1 MRTVAQYA
9 FEGAAKNSDEAKQLF
24 EESCQAVESWLAD
37 KGELDTHA
45 KTLHLEDGRTA
56 DCEIVRTTCTSG
68 ATAKWTLAENSG
80 ASRFSTTLELANAR
94 EEVALSCVLSTGF
107 IDAAIAPRP
116 FTARCPKVLR
126 DILGLRPGWR
136 IGVTDVPSRAVKC
149 SDAAQVGELVGE
161 LLSPDRA
168 LPIIVVAS
176 CDGFLLHPN
185 LVDVLCSDICGL
197 GIVAQLNDT
206 AAWELTKKVGKEWS
220 CYNGAIRIYWPHLDT
235 QSNPR
240 NHPLWTSERLMQ
252 RAEGTE
258 HASRRIRNSLR
269 KRLFSISAF
278 AVEPPPLFGRIES
291 ERARRLFQ
299 ARAEFATTAGE
310 YKELAQEYA
319 TENDGLRQQL
329 QQERERVRQLRED
342 LYRIQL
348 TNAWADT
355 EEEIAPVEDTPPDS
369 VGDAVERAKR
379 DYAQQL
385 TFGDDV
391 ADGVQSL
398 ARNAGPPDKIL
409 EYLRVLAIMV
419 DQRRGEGLGENPIQW
434 LQKNGVS
441 ASTESE
447 MIQNNRDE
455 MKKRTWHDGRNQRKF
470 LTHLK
475 PSEAA
480 HPDRCVRIYFD
491 WDDASAKI
499 VVGWVGR
506 HP

>member
-9 FEGAAKNSDEAKQLF
+9 FNGAAKTNDEAKQLF
-24 EESCQAVESWLAD
+24 ERSCKAVESWLAD
-37 KGELDTHA
+37 KGELDTLS
-45 KTLHLEDGRTA
+45 KKLQLEDGRTA
-56 DCEIVRTTCTSG
+56 DCEVIRTTCASG
-68 ATAKWTLAENSG
+68 ATAKWVLAEDSG
-80 ASRFSTTLELANAR
+80 ATRFSTTLELANAGA
-94 EEVALSCVLSTGF
+94 EVALSCILLTGF
-107 IDAAIAPRP
+107 TDAAIAPRP

-126 DILGLRPGWR
+126 EILGLPPGWR
-136 IGVTDVPSRAVKC
+136 IGASDVPCGALKF
-149 SDAAQVGELVGE
+149 SDAAQVTKLVGE
-161 LLSPDRA
+161 LRSPQRA
-168 LPIIVVAS
+168 LPLIVVS
-176 CDGFLLHPN
+176 SYDGFLLHPN
-185 LVDVLCSDICGL
+185 LVDVLSNDICGL
-197 GIVAQLNDT
+197 GIVVQLSDD
-206 AAWELTKKVGKEWS
+206 AAWELTKQVGKEWS

-240 NHPLWTSERLMQ
+240 SHPLWTSERLMQ
-252 RAEGTE
+252 RVEGTE

-278 AVEPPPLFGRIES
+278 AVEPPSLFGRIES
-291 ERARRLFQ
+291 ERARRAFQ
-299 ARAEFATTAGE
+299 ERAEFATTAEE
-310 YKELAQEYA
+310 YKQLAQEYA
-319 TENDGLRQQL
+319 TDNDGLRQQL

-355 EEEIAPVEDTPPDS
+355 DEEVAPVEDTPPES

-385 TFGDDV
+385 TFGNDV
-391 ADGVQSL
+391 VDGIQSL

-409 EYLRVLAIMV
+409 EYLRVLAAMV

-434 LQKNGVS
+434 LQKKGVS

-447 MIQNNRDE
+447 TIQKSKDE
-455 MKKRTWHDGRNQRKF
+455 MKKRTWHDGRGNRKF
-470 LTHLK
+470 LEHLK
-475 PSEAA
+475 PSEAS

-491 WDDASAKI
+491 WDDASAKT